1 MLRKVQKK
9 IRRRED
15 NFIRKNKGKNK
26 GKQPKP
32 PTFLIKKTIEIYFV
46 SVC

>member
-15 NFIRKNKGKNK
+15 NFIGKNK

>member
-15 NFIRKNKGKNK
+15 NFIRKNK

>member
-15 NFIRKNKGKNK
+15 NFIRKNKGK
-26 GKQPKP
+26 QPKP
-32 PTFLIKKTIEIYFV
+32 PTFLIKKPNRNILCV
-46 SVC
+46 SMLNTL

>member
-15 NFIRKNKGKNK
+15 NFIRKNKGK
-26 GKQPKP
+26 QPKP
-32 PTFLIKKTIEIYFV
+32 PTFLIKKKPIEIYFV

>member
-9 IRRRED
+9 VRRRED
-15 NFIRKNKGKNK
+15 NFIGKNK

-32 PTFLIKKTIEIYFV
+32 RTFLIKKTIEIYFV